1 MSLSHMFIASR
12 LCICFAVVVFALLP
26 GCTGEG
32 NGDGDSVDGKSEGNF
47 VYATNEPTRF
57 MTAKLL
63 GDAIKIKSPD
73 FGKQSPA
80 EWMPADDEVRSIQ
93 SAKLIVDSGA
103 KASPWMIK
111 VTLPE
116 SKIVDLTGPVF
127 DDLITVEDLT
137 VHKHGPEGE
146 HSHGGVVSQVWFDPS
161 LLSKQA
167 VKLAERLSIE
177 FPDQKDAISKNLKE
191 LQAELAEL
199 SNAMQSIHASSEPIE
214 VVSYSPVYKYLA
226 RAANLNDKHFHWDID
241 GALDTS
247 NLEKLDA
254 YLETAKPKLALL
266 PAEPGTE
273 LIEQLKSKG
282 IGYVVIDLC
291 GRVESG
297 GDYASRL
304 EKNVERLKKALE

>member
-1 MSLSHMFIASR
+1 MSASRIFIASR
-12 LCICFAVVVFALLP
+12 LVVGCAVAMFALLL

-47 VYATNEPTRF
+47 VYATNEPARY

-63 GDAIKIKSPD
+63 GDTTKIKTPD

-80 EWMPADDEVRSIQ
+80 DWIPADDEVRSIQ
-93 SAKLIVDSGA
+93 SAKLIIDSGV

-177 FPDQKDAISKNLKE
+177 FPEQKELINKNLE
-191 LQAELAEL
+191 ALQAELAEL

-214 VVSYSPVYKYLA
+214 VVSHAPVYKYLA
-226 RAANLNDKHFHWDID
+226 KVANLNDKHFHWSID
-241 GALDTS
+241 GALDAS

-254 YLETAKPKLALL
+254 YLETAKPKLALG
-266 PAEPGTE
+266 A
-273 LIEQLKSKG
+273 
-282 IGYVVIDLC
+282 C
-291 GRVESG
+291 
-297 GDYASRL
+297 
-304 EKNVERLKKALE
+304 